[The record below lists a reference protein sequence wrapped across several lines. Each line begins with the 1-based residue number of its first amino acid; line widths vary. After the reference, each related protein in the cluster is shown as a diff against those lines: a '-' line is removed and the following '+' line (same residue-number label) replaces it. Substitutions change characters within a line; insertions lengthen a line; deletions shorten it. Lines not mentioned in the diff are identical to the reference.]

1 MHERQAKDTFSSE
14 KKPIMLIL
22 NTQVAQ
28 SCVLFWCGLKVSP
41 LAPIKLHSGAGV
53 SGG

>member
-1 MHERQAKDTFSSE
+1 MKDKQKIHFPQK

-41 LAPIKLHSGAGV
+41 LTPIKLHSGVGV